1 MTLPAVTGFGS
12 LSASATACSAPEP
25 RSSKAIFEFGGGGLG
40 RVMALLQLPCLAMV
54 DAWVMRANAVR
65 SQSAGGSQATGTRVT
80 VDLRLAPTLLPSH
93 RDAPDLPGSPPWV
106 HKVERLQLQRA
117 SVVGPA
123 PLPPSALASTT
134 HHNLPAL
141 TPHHATLPP
150 PSAVSRDV
158 PATRAHT
165 TPRTPSYILAAKQ
178 KCERRQ
184 SPPGS
189 RGSERGATAAAPVQL
204 VVLDDRF
211 RMSPSPKQQTRPDS
225 NLSASCVPGT
235 SSPNDA
241 EAASLFGLHEHNVTK
256 KDMPRWNMG
265 TPALCFA
272 KLCCTQ
278 MLVESLSNMF
288 SSAHNFS
295 LRLQGLFMIP
305 THPSTS
311 LIDAILSQHR

>member
-12 LSASATACSAPEP
+12 LSASATACSEPEP
-25 RSSKAIFEFGGGGLG
+25 RGSKAIFEFGGGGQG
-40 RVMALLQLPCLAMV
+40 RVTALLQLPCLAMV

-65 SQSAGGSQATGTRVT
+65 SQLAGGSRATGTRVT
-80 VDLRLAPTLLPSH
+80 IDLRLAPTPLPSH

-117 SVVGPA
+117 SVVGHA
-123 PLPPSALASTT
+123 PLPPSALASTA
-134 HHNLPAL
+134 HDNPPAR
-141 TPHHATLPP
+141 TPHHAALPP
-150 PSAVSRDV
+150 PPAGSRDV

-165 TPRTPSYILAAKQ
+165 TTRTPSYILAAKQ

-189 RGSERGATAAAPVQL
+189 RGSERGTTAAGHVQL

-211 RMSPSPKQQTRPDS
+211 RMSPSPKQETRPDS
-225 NLSASCVPGT
+225 NLSASVSGNF
-235 SSPNDA
+235 SPNDA

-256 KDMPRWNMG
+256 KDMSRWNMG

-272 KLCCTQ
+272 QLCNHFQICAQ
-278 MLVESLSNMF
+278 AHIIFLSGCKVY
-288 SSAHNFS
+288 
-295 LRLQGLFMIP
+295 L
-305 THPSTS
+305 
-311 LIDAILSQHR
+311 